1 VVGDG
6 DNRYQFISA
15 QDLIDAM
22 LLAAEYAGSDLFG
35 VGSDNPLSLKQ
46 IYQDF
51 SFDTTRIK
59 TKLQWQPKL
68 TNEQMLLKAYQYFA
82 SNKQE
87 IFSRSQASSH
97 RRPAKMGVIRLL
109 KWAS

>member
-1 VVGDG
+1 M
-6 DNRYQFISA
+6 I
-15 QDLIDAM
+15 
-22 LLAAEYAGSDLFG
+22 AE
-35 VGSDNPLSLKQ
+35 
-46 IYQDF
+46 DF